1 MAGVKH
7 LIQCHCILPQ
17 FRNLEEPVFHQFVV
31 FSNTDDKGDI
41 VVKIA
46 KCNNCGVVHR
56 VVDFCKSEIVTSA
69 EDTMA
74 ITTIEDLKNSI
85 PEKMCKVLIDS
96 KSDIS
101 TWEQVDDII
110 ENESWNSSIVLSRE
124 KVGDETHL
132 KVMSIIGPERF
143 RIKTHTR
150 QEFIS
155 GDLL

>member
-85 PEKMCKVLIDS
+85 P
-96 KSDIS
+96 DIS